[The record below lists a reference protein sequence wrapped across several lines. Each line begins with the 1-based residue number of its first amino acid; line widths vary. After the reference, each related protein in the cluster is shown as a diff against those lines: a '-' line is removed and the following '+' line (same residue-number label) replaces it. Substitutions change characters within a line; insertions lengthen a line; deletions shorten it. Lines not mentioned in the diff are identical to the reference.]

1 MAHALALDARE
12 SVADNATELTVTDTL
27 FVPAMVEEFEEDD
40 ADQATVTEL
49 RPPDEAPSERAA
61 RLRARRS
68 AVVDVRRSQELVPDP
83 AAAEFGS
90 QPAPDLELLV
100 LQQDNVRLQRELE
113 LVRREL
119 NALRSSIDGSRRV
132 AREATDQADVWRRVA
147 RETESALSCVAQE
160 RDHYKAYAL
169 GGLFDRLKACP
180 SFEDVAD
187 QS

>member
-119 NALRSSIDGSRRV
+119 NALRSSIDGARRLFAA
-132 AREATDQADVWRRVA
+132 ARWGRAGVGFGVCLGRGNGWGGRRFRLAHARFARARFHVW
-147 RETESALSCVAQE
+147 
-160 RDHYKAYAL
+160 L
-169 GGLFDRLKACP
+169 GA
-180 SFEDVAD
+180 SHAI
-187 QS
+187 